1 MPVFRNLAA
10 CLVATLA
17 VVASAYADLPA
28 FNRAV
33 QQSDFQAAA
42 KAACSTWGTID
53 RKRPEIAIIAREF
66 AWMAMLANRPVD
78 ANTYTTFLTSTP
90 GLNDTTPLTTNVL
103 HTWAGFSLNDT
114 PETRAVFI
122 AALRAS
128 AAGPGVDLVALAAA
142 NELAATGDEAAMT
155 IVDDLRGR
163 RASLVKQRHAEL
175 IAIINAFGEKREAKP
190 YLTMIQLDQAL
201 HSEAMNPAWADL
213 RDQLF
218 ELHDQAWAWRV
229 VMESVLR
236 GSRTPYPLADAQ
248 HREDMS
254 LRYPGAPGAAPPC
267 PGAITMK
274 PEVKFPFR
282 ERKDSTTGA
291 VIVDMGIDALGKTVN
306 PRIIAAVPPD
316 SGFNDA
322 VLEAARQWT
331 FGALPGANAGT
342 CTLARNH
349 HAVTVQ
355 FGFEGV
361 PQ

>member
-1 MPVFRNLAA
+1 MAGFKTLGACLAA
-10 CLVATLA
+10 VLA
-17 VVASAYADLPA
+17 VVASARADLPT

-42 KAACSTWGTID
+42 LAAASTWGTID

-78 ANTYTTFLTSTP
+78 ANTYTTFLVSTP
-90 GLNDTTPLTTNVL
+90 GLNDPTPLTTNVL
-103 HTWAGFSLNDT
+103 HAWASLSLNDT
-114 PETRAVFI
+114 PETRAALI
-122 AALRAS
+122 AALKAGV
-128 AAGPGVDLVALAAA
+128 AAPGVDLVAVAAA
-142 NELAATGDEAAMT
+142 NDLAARGDVAAIT
-155 IVDDLRGR
+155 IVVELRSR
-163 RASLVKQRHAEL
+163 RAPLVKQRHSEL
-175 IAIINAFGEKREAKP
+175 IAIINAFGEKRDTKP

-201 HSEAMNPAWADL
+201 HNEAMNPAWADI
-213 RDQLF
+213 RDELF
-218 ELHDQAWAWRV
+218 DLHDQAWAWRV

-248 HREDMS
+248 HREDIA
-254 LRYPGAPGAAPPC
+254 LRYSGAPGAMPPC
-267 PGAITMK
+267 PGDITMK

-282 ERKDSTTGA
+282 ERKESTTGA
-291 VIVDMGIDALGKTVN
+291 VIVDMGIDAQGKTVN
-306 PRIIAAVPPD
+306 PRILTAVPPD

-331 FGALPGANAGT
+331 FSALPGVNAGT
-342 CTLARNH
+342 CTLARDH

-355 FGFEGV
+355 FGFKGV

>member
-1 MPVFRNLAA
+1 MPVFRSLAA
-10 CLVATLA
+10 CLAATL
-17 VVASAYADLPA
+17 VVAASAFADLPA

-42 KAACSTWGTID
+42 KAASSTWGTID
-53 RKRPEIAIIAREF
+53 RKRPEIAIIVREF

-114 PETRAVFI
+114 PETRAAFI
-122 AALRAS
+122 AALQAS
-128 AAGPGVDLVALAAA
+128 AAAPGVDLVALAAA
-142 NELAATGDEAAMT
+142 NQLAGTGDAAAIA
-155 IVDDLRGR
+155 IVDQLRSR
-163 RASLVKQRHAEL
+163 RAPLVKQRHAEL
-175 IAIINAFGEKREAKP
+175 IAIINAFGEKREAKH

-218 ELHDQAWAWRV
+218 DLHDQAWAWRV

-236 GSRTPYPLADAQ
+236 GSRTPYPIANTQ
-248 HREDMS
+248 HYEDTA
-254 LRYPGAPGAAPPC
+254 LRYPGVVGDVPPC
-267 PGAITMK
+267 PGDINMK

-291 VIVDMGIDALGKTVN
+291 VIVDMGIDAQGKTLN
-306 PRIIAAVPPD
+306 PRILTAVPPD

-331 FGALPGANAGT
+331 FSAVPGVNPGT
-342 CTLARNH
+342 CTLARDH
-349 HAVTVQ
+349 HAVTIQ
-355 FGFEGV
+355 FGFKGV
-361 PQ
+361 AQ